1 MIKGITIALALIGL
15 CLGVWA
21 VATSRFH
28 PPSHEPVQLPSIN
41 PYAMGVA
48 ATGVVET
55 ASRDVKIAAPEP
67 GLVTEVFVQVNDR
80 VSKGDPLFQLDR
92 RTLDAQQVIAAA
104 AVLSAQAQLDRLKA
118 MPRPEDVVPLRAAV
132 RRAQVE
138 LANVKD
144 ILERTQTAYDQDAAT
159 EGELVRCRF
168 VVDGA
173 AAAADEAEAQLNRV
187 EAGVWSHEIKVAQ
200 ASVEQA
206 KAQVEALNIQM
217 SRLTVL
223 SPIDGVV
230 LKRSIEPGEF
240 TGIGASSALGG
251 ISSSGAGPAM
261 IIGDLTHLFVR
272 AHVDEMD
279 MHLVRSGAQATAR
292 LRGAATEPIELKM
305 VRIEPLAQPK
315 RQLAGTNVEFVDT
328 RVIEILF
335 AIESVQDVVIYPGQL
350 VDVFIDVSDGHSAR
364 RQTPAPATP

>member
-41 PYAMGVA
+41 PYAVGVA

-55 ASRDVKIAAPEP
+55 ASPDVKVAAPEP
-67 GLVTEVFVQVNDR
+67 GLIAEVYVQVNDR
-80 VSKGDPLFQLDR
+80 VAKGDPLFQLDR

-104 AVLSAQAQLDRLKA
+104 AIVSAQAQLDRLAA
-118 MPRPEDVVPLRAAV
+118 MPRPEDLVPLRAAV
-132 RRAQVE
+132 RRTQVE
-138 LANVKD
+138 LDNFKD
-144 ILERTQTAYDQDAAT
+144 ILRRTQIAYDRDAAT

-173 AAAADEAEAQLNRV
+173 AAAVDEAEAQLKRI
-187 EAGVWSHEIKVAQ
+187 EAGAWDQEIKVAQ
-200 ASVEQA
+200 AAVEQA
-206 KAQVEALNIQM
+206 KAQVEALRIQT

-230 LKRSIEPGEF
+230 LKRLIEPGEF
-240 TGIGASSALGG
+240 TGLGAVSALGG
-251 ISSSGAGPAM
+251 ISDSGAEPAM
-261 IIGDLTHLFVR
+261 IVGDLSHLLVR

-292 LRGAATEPIELKM
+292 LRGAAAKAIELKM

-335 AIESVQDVVIYPGQL
+335 DIESSQDVVIYPGQL
-350 VDVFIDVSDGHSAR
+350 VDVFIDVSSSESAR
-364 RQTPAPATP
+364 